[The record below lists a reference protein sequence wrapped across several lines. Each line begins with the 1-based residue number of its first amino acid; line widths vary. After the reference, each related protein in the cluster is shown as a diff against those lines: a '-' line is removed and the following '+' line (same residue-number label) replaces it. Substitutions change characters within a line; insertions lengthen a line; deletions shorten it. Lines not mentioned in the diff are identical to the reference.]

1 MLGSKVRLNVQ
12 LAPASSDPLQ
22 GGFPDV
28 LPKSALLVPWISAPL
43 KVTVVV
49 PTLYTV
55 TVSETV
61 WPRVTVPK
69 LIEVVENLMP
79 VPTPCNAAVC
89 GLVTSV
95 SAMLSVPDANPTTVG
110 LKSTFT
116 KHVAS
121 LASTRLFVQVVL
133 DALAN
138 GPVTVTAGLLR
149 VIDTPVLL
157 VRVTLVV
164 PLVNPTAVVANVTE
178 VGLKVTLLMPVP
190 ETPTS

>member
-1 MLGSKVRLNVQ
+1 
-12 LAPASSDPLQ
+12 
-22 GGFPDV
+22 
-28 LPKSALLVPWISAPL
+28 
-43 KVTVVV
+43 
-49 PTLYTV
+49 
-55 TVSETV
+55 
-61 WPRVTVPK
+61 
-69 LIEVVENLMP
+69 LIEVVENLIP
-79 VPTPCNAAVC
+79 VPMPCNAAVC

-121 LASTRLFVQVVL
+121 LASTRLLVQVVL

-164 PLVNPTAVVANVTE
+164 PLVNPMAVVAKVTE
-178 VGLKVTLLMPVP
+178 VGLNVTLLMPVP
-190 ETPTS
+190 ENPAS